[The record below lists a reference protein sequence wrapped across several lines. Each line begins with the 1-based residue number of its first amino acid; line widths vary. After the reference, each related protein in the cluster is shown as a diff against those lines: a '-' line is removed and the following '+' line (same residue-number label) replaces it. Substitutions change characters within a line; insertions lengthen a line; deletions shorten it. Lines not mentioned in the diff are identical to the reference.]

1 VVFNIVFYKS
11 ALAGTGS
18 LFLWLTY
25 FKKKKWLKMVVIGGI
40 FFFAGALLWESVA
53 STVLTYLSWQENPVG
68 KFLLPPYQSAYF
80 GRYCFFHYFAS
91 NLITI
96 GGACLLGLISW
107 ILFKRRW
114 ITKTAI
120 YLLVLS
126 GLVVGWANFILW
138 IGILSGLILIQKWIF
153 PLKKREA
160 LVICLLIAL
169 TIVSWWQ
176 FWQILVEV
184 KMF

>member
-1 VVFNIVFYKS
+1 VFDIALYES
-11 ALAGTGS
+11 TLAGIGS
-18 LFLWLTY
+18 LFLWFIY
-25 FKKKKWLKMVVIGGI
+25 FKRKDWLKMIIIGGI
-40 FFFAGALLWESVA
+40 FFFAGVLLLDSVV
-53 STVLTYLSWQENPVG
+53 SVVLTYFSWQTNPVS

-80 GRYCFFHYFAS
+80 ARYCFFHYFAS

-107 ILFKRRW
+107 ILFKRGW

-176 FWQILVEV
+176 FWKILVEV
-184 KMF
+184 KIF